1 MIIELLNSNDN
12 SLEELLKEAF
22 HKDVEKINIEEC
34 LKNNIRF
41 ICAKIDNIV
50 VGTIMITTKYN
61 PVRNTNSFYLDYVC
75 TKEEYRNMGIATKLL
90 NEIDNLAKKEKI
102 AKIELDTS
110 YDRENA
116 IKLYEKLEYVKRSA
130 YIYSKEVNLNEN
142 I

>member
-61 PVRNTNSFYLDYVC
+61 PVRNKYSYYLDYVC
-75 TKEEYRNMGIATKLL
+75 VKEEYQNKGIGRALL
-90 NEIDNLAKKEKI
+90 NEVENLAIKENIKEI
-102 AKIELDTS
+102 ILES
-110 YDRENA
+110 NPSRINA
-116 IKLYEKLEYVKRSA
+116 RKLYTDSGYEIKDTNVFVKK
-130 YIYSKEVNLNEN
+130 IGE
-142 I
+142 